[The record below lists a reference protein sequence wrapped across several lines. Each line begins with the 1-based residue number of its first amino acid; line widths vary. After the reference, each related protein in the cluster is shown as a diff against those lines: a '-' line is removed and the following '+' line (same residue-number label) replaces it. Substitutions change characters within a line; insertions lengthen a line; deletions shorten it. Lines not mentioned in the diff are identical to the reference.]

1 MVKAI
6 LSTIIVA
13 LLLIGGAFYET
24 TFVNRQFNE
33 LNEIITELYEKT
45 DAHTAVEDD
54 VVAVKCSWTD
64 KKRWLHAFIP
74 HNEIKEVDLWIS
86 ETITLV
92 RDKEWADATSKL
104 KVLMELSKEIPKNF
118 MISIENIL

>member
-54 VVAVKCSWTD
+54 VVAVKRSWTD